1 MLMRAPRE
9 SGSWTWML
17 DDMPGPELEFALTT
31 AARMSVVLAKHEL
44 LELNSV
50 EWHWSHIGR
59 EGAAGHSRL
68 AVHASSLADPALP
81 DRIRA
86 VHPQARIGSF
96 SVLGTGTWFDA
107 DGARHKEYRLVEL
120 LLVPDETD
128 LWVELSV
135 HHDVWGRCSFRGEPQ
150 PIIHANNAPRLAAA
164 LRELEQVLGAAAE
177 PGEPTY
183 YGRAVGHGLGDPDII
198 DGLGPDVTHATRG

>member
-50 EWHWSHIGR
+50 EWHWSHIGG

-81 DRIRA
+81 DRIR
-86 VHPQARIGSF
+86 
-96 SVLGTGTWFDA
+96 
-107 DGARHKEYRLVEL
+107 
-120 LLVPDETD
+120 
-128 LWVELSV
+128 
-135 HHDVWGRCSFRGEPQ
+135 
-150 PIIHANNAPRLAAA
+150 
-164 LRELEQVLGAAAE
+164 RELEQVLGAAAE

-183 YGRAVGHGLGDPDII
+183 YGRAVGHGLADPDII